1 MRLVRPIGLLV
12 IGAFAGF
19 AGAGVLLRRALPSR
33 GNAQSDEL
41 SLAAIFNGIE
51 LESHA
56 RAFRGGS
63 MLTWFGGIAVD
74 LRQASLAPEARLAL
88 TTVFGGIAIRVP
100 EGWRVES
107 NLRSVAGGVAVDAP
121 EPEDE
126 SAPRLVLDGMAL
138 LGGIAVRAAAAS
150 EE

>member
-19 AGAGVLLRRALPSR
+19 GGAGVLLRRALPSR

-41 SLAAIFNGIE
+41 LLAAIFNGIE

-126 SAPRLVLDGMAL
+126 SAPRLVLDGTAL

-150 EE
+150 